1 MYRKEK
7 KIPTIF
13 AFLILLGGLATAT
26 FLDRSAQTVT
36 SLANKTPIPAEVH
49 FTNISDNS
57 FTVSWLTSSPATG
70 AIVATTGVKKS
81 AILDDLDSDNIPRPR
96 ITHYVTV
103 KNLSENVSV
112 SVKIISGSENCNEE
126 KFCPTFAQKTG
137 AKLLSPLA
145 LPPVR
150 GSLFT
155 QEGKPAEGVIVYLT
169 IGKSAPLTGRVDAG
183 GLWVIPLTQLRT
195 QDLLA
200 RPDFADSDIVQITAK
215 LSETS
220 MSTAIIDMKSIRQ
233 NLTIPQ
239 MIMGNSYNFI
249 DLLSKKDALA
259 ALYSPQQNILGAKT
273 GREVSS
279 SQTNI
284 TPPVLD
290 ILFPKY
296 DDDTTPDSRPR
307 IRGTGK
313 PGSQLLITVNSS
325 PQTGKVTVGNDGI
338 WNWRPE
344 KELPPGVHHL
354 TIQQY
359 DEKGNLITSTRKFIV
374 LKSGERVLGEATP
387 SASLT
392 PTFAPT
398 LAPSLSPSPT
408 PLQTPSPLPTSS
420 TISPTL
426 TSSPTASSPPPRS
439 GTGTPTVLLIGI
451 STLLLLTGAKLL
463 ILQ

>member
-36 SLANKTPIPAEVH
+36 SLANKTPLPEEVH

-57 FTVSWLTSSPATG
+57 FTVSWLTSSPTTG

-81 AILDDLDSDNIPRPR
+81 TILDDLDSDSIPRPR
-96 ITHYVTV
+96 TTHYVTV

-112 SVKIISGSENCNEE
+112 SVKIISGSKNCNEE
-126 KFCPTFAQKTG
+126 KFCPTFTQKTG
-137 AKLLSPLA
+137 AKLLSPLT

-155 QEGKPAEGVIVYLT
+155 PEGKSAEGAIVYLT
-169 IGKSAPLTGRVDAG
+169 IGKSAPLTGRVDSG

-195 QDLLA
+195 QDFLG

-239 MIMGNSYNFI
+239 MIIGNSYNFI

-259 ALYSPQQNILGAKT
+259 LLATQNVLGVKT
-273 GREVSS
+273 EQSNKSAQV
-279 SQTNI
+279 
-284 TPPVLD
+284 D

-325 PQTGKVTVGNDGI
+325 PQTGKVTVGSDGT
-338 WNWRPE
+338 WNFRPE

-354 TIQQY
+354 TIQEY
-359 DEKGNLITSTRKFIV
+359 DEKGSLITYTRKFIV

-392 PTFAPT
+392 PTFSPT
-398 LAPSLSPSPT
+398 LAPSLPASPT
-408 PLQTPSPLPTSS
+408 PLQTSSPLPTSS
-420 TISPTL
+420 SVSPTL
-426 TSSPTASSPPPRS
+426 TSSPALSSPPPRS

-463 ILQ
+463 IFP